1 MPVAMF
7 KRRNKRG
14 GNKFSEK
21 DIFILKRVIINLP
34 FDNIDESRFQSLLKN
49 VERVN
54 VKETQVV
61 LDKGKLSPGLYI
73 VAAGQVEGISVK
85 GRLAIRFF
93 RPADCF
99 GDISTFFSIPSP
111 LTVSAKEG

>member
-93 RPADCF
+93 RPADFF